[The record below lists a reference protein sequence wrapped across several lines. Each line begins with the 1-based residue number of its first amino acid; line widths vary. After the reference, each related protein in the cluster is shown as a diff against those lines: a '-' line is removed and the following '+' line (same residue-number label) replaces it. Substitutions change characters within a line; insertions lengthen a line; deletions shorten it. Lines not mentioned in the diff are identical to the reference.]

1 MMRLM
6 DSGTCAKSL
15 RSPDLHRK
23 EHERRKDFSRWWP
36 NAFFQGWANNGEIS
50 FYQLETKRL
59 IFSTKKLIGKYQI
72 SKSSGSV
79 SHFFICWCF
88 VAKLLITCLCWLIT
102 SSMFSFKTWPIGCRA
117 RGRYLGQR
125 GDIACS
131 NSWIYWVL
139 RRYPYNRHGKSL
151 LER

>member
-50 FYQLETKRL
+50 FYQLETKTL
-59 IFSTKKLIGKYQI
+59 IFSYVIVNRKI
-72 SKSSGSV
+72 SNFKIQWGLV
-79 SHFFICWCF
+79 TLFR
-88 VAKLLITCLCWLIT
+88 LL
-102 SSMFSFKTWPIGCRA
+102 MF
-117 RGRYLGQR
+117 
-125 GDIACS
+125 CS
-131 NSWIYWVL
+131 
-139 RRYPYNRHGKSL
+139 
-151 LER
+151 